1 MLSRDDNELLCRIGP
16 GTPMGNLMRQYWV
29 PAALSSELPEPDGA
43 PLRVRLLGEDLIAFR
58 VSSGAVGLIQN
69 SCPHRG
75 ASLFYGR
82 NEAEGL
88 RCVYHGWK
96 FDVGGRCVDMPI
108 EPAESNF
115 KQKVRAVTY
124 PCVERGGLIW
134 TYLGPRPTPPPM
146 PELEATML
154 ADNRIQVYQRVCNWM
169 QALEGDIDTGHT
181 VYLHLGGVDASEVP
195 PDSWARYALADRAP
209 RYEVTDTDS
218 GVMYGAYRPA
228 EADTNYWRIANFL
241 FPFYAMIPTGVLG
254 LEVRVRA
261 WVPMDDAHTLAF
273 LITHGAPP
281 PPRNAGRQAV
291 APPETLP
298 NTTDWYGRF
307 RCAAD
312 GTNDYLIDRKAQ
324 KTVSFTGIGSIHLQ
338 DQAVT
343 ESMGPVY
350 DRTREHLGTSDA
362 MVIRT
367 RKRLLDA
374 ARALRDRGQI
384 PPGVDDPRVYAVR
397 SGGVVLPRGAD
408 WIEATQKLRTA
419 WTEHP
424 GLTRSVLGNIPA
436 V

>member
-154 ADNRIQVYQRVCNWM
+154 ADNRIQVYQRDCNWM

-397 SGGVVLPRGAD
+397 SGGVVLPRNAD